1 MSGLETIKINF
12 FIKKTKLLK
21 NGEAPIFVRIIINKE
36 RDEYA
41 LKKSILPKYWNE
53 SKQIAKGNSDE
64 AESINQLIDQHRS
77 KIQSYFTFM
86 TMDNLPISARIIKE
100 KLVGK
105 KETRKTIL
113 KVFQEHN
120 DNARK
125 LINIDFAAETIQRYE
140 TCYKHTKDFIRWQY
154 KREDLPL
161 DDLNHQFI
169 SNYELYLK
177 TERKCSH
184 NTTIKYLKNFKK
196 IVRIALANN
205 WMKKDPFATI
215 KFKLK
220 PVDTVYLTKEELDN
234 IISKEIEIDRL
245 KQVRDVFVF
254 CCFTGLA
261 FSDVKSLKREHLSTD
276 KNGITW
282 IHKKRT
288 KTDQMSTIF
297 MIEAA
302 KKLMAKYENN
312 PELIE
317 KSAVMPVL
325 TNQKMNAYLKEI
337 GTICNINKSI
347 STHTARHTF
356 ATTVALENNI
366 PLEVVSKILG
376 HSSTKMTQRYARIT
390 EELIKKNMTKIANL
404 Y

>member
-1 MSGLETIKINF
+1 MSGLENVKILF
-12 FIKKTKLLK
+12 FIKRTKLTK
-21 NGEAPIFVRIIINKE
+21 TGDATIFVRITINKE
-36 RDEYA
+36 RTEFS
-41 LKKSILPKYWNE
+41 LKRQVSPKIWDDKKERAKSKT
-53 SKQIAKGNSDE
+53 DE
-64 AESINQLIDQHRS
+64 ALEINNFIDQYER
-77 KIQSYFTFM
+77 KILSYIDFLVLDKQKVT
-86 TMDNLPISARIIKE
+86 ARIIQD
-100 KLVGK
+100 KLIGK
-105 KETRKTIL
+105 REARKTIL

-125 LINIDFAAETIQRYE
+125 LIGIDFAADTVQRYE
-140 TCYKHTKDFIRWQY
+140 TCYMHTKDFIRWQY

-161 DDLNHQFI
+161 EDLNHQFI
-169 SNYELYLK
+169 SNYEIYLK
-177 TERKCSH
+177 TERKCAH

-220 PVDTVYLTKEELDN
+220 PVDAIYLTKDELDI
-234 IISKEIEIDRL
+234 IISKDIEIDRL

-302 KKLMAKYENN
+302 KKLMAKYEND

-337 GTICNINKSI
+337 GTICGINKPI